1 MIPID
6 DIKTDETTLR
16 DYVVKVPKGW
26 KKAKL
31 EDFYV
36 AHKCFER
43 RHCKLIGLNYLEYS
57 EMQEKYFLRVVT
69 EFTLDKD
76 VLPYIHLIWIFPD
89 EVNALK
95 EKILKGPK
103 DFEVYEWYE
112 K

>member
-1 MIPID
+1 MIPIE
-6 DIKTDETTLR
+6 DIKTDEVTGR
-16 DYVVKVPKGW
+16 DYVLKIPKGW

-43 RHCKLIGLNYLEYS
+43 RHCKLIGLSFLEYS
-57 EMQEKYFLRVVT
+57 EAQEKYFIRSVT
-69 EFTLDKD
+69 EFTLDTD
-76 VLPYIHLIWIFPD
+76 IIPTLSVIWIYPE

-103 DFEVYEWYE
+103 DFEVFEWYE